1 MNENQTDNRKDNTQ
15 ESLQP
20 QRIPKEEK
28 AYQGVLDIEERLRK
42 EDATNIALTGPYG
55 SGKSSILITLKEDF
69 PDYHYLNISLA
80 TLKPSDAIVG
90 NKDDELSKQ
99 NIDRLIEYSIL
110 QQLIY
115 KEKQTTLPNSRF
127 KRVFQLPEK
136 TIIKATIAVILAF
149 LALIIVFEP
158 NRLKVEWLCEL
169 FGKNWMNIAGDS
181 ISIVYLLWFA
191 YKTIKLIIPAISN
204 SRLNKLNLKDGE
216 IEIVENTSIF
226 NKHLDEILYFFEQT
240 DYNVV
245 LLEDLDRFET
255 TDIFLKLRELNLLLN
270 ESKVVGR
277 KIFFI
282 YAVRDDMFKD
292 AERVKCF
299 DYITTV
305 IPVINRSN
313 AKSQL
318 KEELEKRGVKDIA
331 DVHLRELGFFLHDM
345 RLLKNIA
352 NEYVQYRGKLEKG
365 ISCEKL
371 LGMIVYKNYYPKDF
385 ADLHDCK
392 GVIYGVVNLKEKLVA
407 ARIKDIEGE
416 FERKQE
422 LRLRYQKE
430 RQLKETELR
439 RIYVDAYKDKFGDN
453 VQQIK
458 VGDSFYIL

>member
-226 NKHLDEILYFFEQT
+226 NKHLDEILYFFKRS
-240 DYNVV
+240 DFRMV
-245 LLEDLDRFET
+245 LEHDTHTLYSGSLAIAQFT
-255 TDIFLKLRELNLLLN
+255 ITVGIPLRNTY
-270 ESKVVGR
+270 GFRIGIR
-277 KIFFI
+277 KH
-282 YAVRDDMFKD
+282 
-292 AERVKCF
+292 
-299 DYITTV
+299 YI
-305 IPVINRSN
+305 
-313 AKSQL
+313 A
-318 KEELEKRGVKDIA
+318 
-331 DVHLRELGFFLHDM
+331 
-345 RLLKNIA
+345 
-352 NEYVQYRGKLEKG
+352 
-365 ISCEKL
+365 
-371 LGMIVYKNYYPKDF
+371 
-385 ADLHDCK
+385 
-392 GVIYGVVNLKEKLVA
+392 
-407 ARIKDIEGE
+407 
-416 FERKQE
+416 
-422 LRLRYQKE
+422 
-430 RQLKETELR
+430 
-439 RIYVDAYKDKFGDN
+439 FGH
-453 VQQIK
+453 K
-458 VGDSFYIL
+458 MSY